1 MSTADATAAW
11 RSPVFGP
18 LGPGFGVSAT
28 VSAPH
33 GTIFA

>member
-11 RSPVFGP
+11 RSPVFGL
-18 LGPGFGVSAT
+18 LGPGSGVSAT
-28 VSAPH
+28 VSATR